1 MTDFV
6 HLHVHTEYSLLDGLS
21 DIEELIARTQAQ
33 KMKALA
39 ITDHGAMY
47 GAVKFHNLA
56 KKVGLK
62 PIIGV
67 ESYLTTVDLTD
78 KSPGVQ
84 KQTYHQLLLAK
95 NITGYKN
102 LMKLTTIAHLE
113 GFYYRPRFDFK
124 TLEKYSQ
131 GLIATSSCIQG
142 IIPQLIL
149 QDQTAQALEKCKYFA
164 KLFKN
169 DFYLEL
175 QKHKG
180 VPELNKVNK
189 ILLKFSRQLG
199 IPVIATTDV
208 HYVKAE
214 DAKAQ
219 DALLAIQTKTT
230 LEDEKRLTMI
240 DSPDYYLASAPEIK
254 QLFPDQPDALK
265 NTLAI
270 AEKCNLTIPTGK
282 WILPS
287 FPLPKGYKKP
297 EKYLKDLTQKGL
309 KQRYKKISPEVKKRL
324 SYELKVICD
333 KGFATYLLIVQD
345 FVNWSKRNKIRVG
358 PGRGS
363 VAGSLVAYVLRITS
377 IDPLEHSIPFE
388 RFLNPQRPSPPDIDL
403 DFADDR
409 RDEVIEY
416 VAKKYGKDKVA
427 QIITFGTMEARG
439 AVRDIGRVLGMPYS
453 DPDKIAKLIPFGY
466 SIEEALVNVADLQ
479 EFYKQKDFKELLN
492 LAKKV
497 EGTAR
502 HASTHA
508 AGVVIGDKALTEYTP
523 LQMESKNDRIM
534 TQYDMYSLDCNITP
548 DAIGLLKIDLLG
560 LRNLTTLQN
569 AINFVT
575 DQRKKTVD
583 ISEIPL
589 DNSKVYQLLSQGDT
603 IGLFQLESAG
613 MRRVA
618 RKLKPSRF
626 SDITAMVALYRPG
639 PMELIDDFIS
649 GKNNPS
655 KVKYPH
661 PDLKPVLEETYGIAV
676 YQEQAL
682 QIANVMAGYS
692 LGEADI
698 LRRAIGKKK
707 RSIMVKEKE
716 KFINQAK
723 QKGYTQDIAQKV
735 WSYIDKFAGYGFNKA
750 HATAYAMIAYQT
762 AYMKANYPVE
772 FMAALL
778 TSEAN
783 NKDKIPI
790 AIEEAKRMGI
800 YVLPPDINESKTD
813 FSIIENKHSLN
824 NQAIRFGLS
833 AIKNVGQAA
842 ISAILSA
849 RKKKKFASLTDFC
862 RRVNQQKVNKKVF
875 ESLIQVGA
883 FDHFGK
889 RSQLLLGLETIRLK
903 AAAHQKQLN
912 SPQVALFTS
921 KTDNPHPQDI
931 LPEAKEFQKS
941 DLLSFEKQLLGFYL
955 TDHPLAEAM
964 KEIKNLSSHQISD
977 LDPHVHLNQTIT
989 IGGMIKRVKKVIT
1002 KKSRQEMAFAT
1013 LDDETGNLDL
1023 IIFPKI
1029 YQNTKSLWVNDQPV
1043 LVIGQVD
1050 SKEDRLG
1057 LIVETAIQ
1065 PGTSELAQ
1073 STSKSSKP
1081 SKIIKLLIKQTSPK
1095 SDLVKIN
1102 ELLQANPGN
1111 DKVIIQLQNGP
1122 NSKIIPLPYTVNF
1135 SSIKKQI
1142 TAILKKHQGK
1152 IVKSA

>member
-1 MTDFV
+1 MTNFV

-21 DIEELIARTQAQ
+21 DIDDLIAQAQKQ

-39 ITDHGAMY
+39 ITDHGVMY
-47 GAVKFHNLA
+47 GAVKFHNA
-56 KKVGLK
+56 CKKAGLK
-62 PIIGV
+62 SIIGI
-67 ESYLTTVDLTD
+67 ESYLTTANLTD

-124 TLEKYSQ
+124 TLEKYSK

-149 QDQTAQALEKCKYFA
+149 QDQPAQALEKCKYFA

-180 VPELNKVNK
+180 VPELNKVNQA
-189 ILLKFSRQLG
+189 LLKFSRQLG
-199 IPVIATTDV
+199 IPVIASTDV
-208 HYVKAE
+208 HYVKSE

-230 LEDEKRLTMI
+230 LKDEKRLTMI
-240 DSPDYYLASAPEIK
+240 DSPDYYLASAQEVK

-309 KQRYKKISPEVKKRL
+309 KRRYKKISPKVKKRL
-324 SYELKVICD
+324 DYELKIICD

-388 RFLNPQRPSPPDIDL
+388 RFLNPERPSPPDIDL

-439 AVRDIGRVLGMPYS
+439 AIRDIGRVLGMPYS
-453 DPDKIAKLIPFGY
+453 DPDKIAKLIPLGY

-523 LQMESKNDRIM
+523 LQMESKKDRIM

-569 AINFVT
+569 AINFVI

-589 DNSKVYQLLSQGDT
+589 DNSRVYQLLSQGDT
-603 IGLFQLESAG
+603 IGVFQLESAG

-626 SDITAMVALYRPG
+626 SDIIAMVALYRPG
-639 PMELIDDFIS
+639 PMELIDDFIN

-661 PDLKPVLEETYGIAV
+661 PDLKPVLEETYGVAV

-716 KFINQAK
+716 KFIKQAK
-723 QKGYTQDIAQKV
+723 EKGYTQDIAQKV

-778 TSEAN
+778 SSEAN

-800 YVLPPDINESKTD
+800 YVLPPDINESKID
-813 FSIIENKHSLN
+813 FTIIENKHSFN

-842 ISAILSA
+842 ISVILSA

-889 RSQLLLGLETIRLK
+889 RSQLLLGLESIRQK
-903 AAAHQKQLN
+903 AVAHQKQLN

-921 KTDNPHPQDI
+921 KADNPHPQDI

-964 KEIKNLSSHQISD
+964 KEMKNLSSHQISD

-1002 KKSRQEMAFAT
+1002 KKSRQEMVFAT

-1023 IIFPKI
+1023 VVFPKI
-1029 YQNTKSLWVNDQPV
+1029 YQNTKNLWINDQPV
-1043 LVIGQVD
+1043 LVIGKVD

-1073 STSKSSKP
+1073 SASKSSKA
-1081 SKIIKLLIKQTSPK
+1081 SQIIKLLIKQTSPK

-1102 ELLQANPGN
+1102 QLFQANPGN
-1111 DKVIIQLQNGP
+1111 DKVIIQLQNGLS
-1122 NSKIIPLPYTVNF
+1122 SKIIPLPYAVNF

-1142 TAILKKHQGK
+1142 TTILKKHQGK
-1152 IVKSA
+1152 IVKTD